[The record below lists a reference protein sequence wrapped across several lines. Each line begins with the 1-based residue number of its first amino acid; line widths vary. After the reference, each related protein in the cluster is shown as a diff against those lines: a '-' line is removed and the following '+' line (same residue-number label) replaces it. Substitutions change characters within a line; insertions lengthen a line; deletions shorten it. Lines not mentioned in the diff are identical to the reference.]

1 MRTARKGPCH
11 TWCAASRD
19 GGGRPS
25 DPLETG
31 TVFLK
36 IRDGMVLLESIAHG
50 SPQYNRRMG
59 FLKNVVTLLHLW
71 SIDPRISL
79 SIIGETGLLED
90 CSCPRQRR
98 LTGSS
103 PDGFVAETPPASA
116 CNLSSNL
123 DGRLN
128 TLIYWPKGGDW
139 SGSRFKPPA
148 GPGLASV
155 AERL

>member
-1 MRTARKGPCH
+1 MLRRG
-11 TWCAASRD
+11 D

-36 IRDGMVLLESIAHG
+36 IRDGVVLLESIAHG
-50 SPQYNRRMG
+50 SPQYNRGMG

-128 TLIYWPKGGDW
+128 TLIYWPKQERIVVCVQMYLGRKCLTW
-139 SGSRFKPPA
+139 SWPNSHVHDF
-148 GPGLASV
+148 
-155 AERL
+155 